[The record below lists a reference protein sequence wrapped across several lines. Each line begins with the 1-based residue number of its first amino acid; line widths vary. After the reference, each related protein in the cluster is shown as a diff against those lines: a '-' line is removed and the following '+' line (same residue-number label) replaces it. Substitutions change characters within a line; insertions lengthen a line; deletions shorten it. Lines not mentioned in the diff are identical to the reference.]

1 MARIYQLSKGQRFS
15 YDGVTYIK
23 TEVGNKL
30 NKQGV
35 IVEESTGK
43 EVFLPSMTK
52 VEVLRSIEEAAVQP
66 DIIQT
71 EDFDFE

>member
-15 YDGVTYIK
+15 YEGVTYIK
-23 TEVGNKL
+23 AEVGNRL

-66 DIIQT
+66 DIVQT